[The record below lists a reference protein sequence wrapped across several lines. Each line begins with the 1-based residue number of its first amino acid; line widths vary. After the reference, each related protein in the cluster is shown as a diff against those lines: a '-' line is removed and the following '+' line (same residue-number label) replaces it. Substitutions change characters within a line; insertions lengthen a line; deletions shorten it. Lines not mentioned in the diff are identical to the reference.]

1 MMPEQGPAPRN
12 QRNTVSGT
20 GNIITGG
27 TFTGTEVSATT
38 VNAPQKPPIQQLQDE
53 LTRMRECL
61 AGVQALTD
69 DHENAMEAVA
79 ELQDELATD
88 PDPDP
93 GGLRRLRVR
102 VRQVMGVLTPVAG
115 IIGGV
120 AALEEICQ
128 RL

>member
-12 QRNTVSGT
+12 QRNTVCGT

-53 LTRMRECL
+53 LTRMRKCL
-61 AGVQALTD
+61 AGAQAPTD
-69 DHENAMEAVA
+69 DHEDAMEAVA
-79 ELQDELATD
+79 ELQDELARD

-93 GGLRRLRVR
+93 GGLALRVR

-128 RL
+128 HL

>member
-1 MMPEQGPAPRN
+1 MPKSEGSQH
-12 QRNTVSGT
+12 NTIVGA

-27 TFTGTEVSATT
+27 RVIKSQVVANQVSAQTP
-38 VNAPQKPPIQQLQDE
+38 VIQQLQDE
-53 LTRMRECL
+53 LARMRECL
-61 AGVQALTD
+61 AGVQVPTD
-69 DHENAMEAVA
+69 DHEDAMEAVA
-79 ELQDELATD
+79 ELQDELARD
-88 PDPDP
+88 PAPDP
-93 GGLRRLRVR
+93 GGQGRLRVR

>member
-1 MMPEQGPAPRN
+1 MPKSEGNPGSRHN
-12 QRNTVSGT
+12 SIVGT
-20 GNIITGG
+20 GNIVTGG
-27 TFTGTEVSATT
+27 TFTDSQVSATT
-38 VNAPQKPPIQQLQDE
+38 VNAPQNPLIRQLQDE

-61 AGVQALTD
+61 AGVQASTD
-69 DHENAMEAVA
+69 DHEDALEAVA
-79 ELQDELATD
+79 ELQDELARN

-120 AALEEICQ
+120 AAFEEICQ
-128 RL
+128 HL